1 MRNSG
6 AGEVAVVGGG
16 VIGIACARAL
26 QRRGLPVR
34 VFEPGEIGGGCSA
47 GNAGHIA
54 IDHVRP
60 LARLDVIRQ
69 VPRMLADPLGPLRL
83 RWDGL
88 PRMLPWLARFALA
101 AAAPGR
107 VARGTEALGAL
118 LGGALPAWKD
128 EIAATPGL
136 ADLFRH
142 QGSLTL
148 FETGASFAASL
159 EEDRI
164 LAEHGVRCSRLDA
177 AAVADLVPD
186 LRAPPAGGRLLPD
199 AAHVV
204 DPLRLVRTL
213 AEAFAA
219 DGGAVERARVA
230 GLRLGEDGQVR
241 AVLTEDGGEH
251 PVAAVVI
258 ATGAVRSGLT
268 EPLGAAVPVTAERGY
283 HVMLDDPGAG
293 GSGLS
298 NRFAIPVTFAERG
311 FIATPMRE
319 GLRLAGTVELGGAPG
334 RPDWRR
340 ADILLAHM
348 RALFRGF
355 AGAESRSRWFGDRPT
370 LPDYLPMIG
379 PAPRARNVVLAL
391 GHQHLGLTLAAVTGA
406 LVADLVASGGRATPP
421 LDLAL
426 AAFRADRFGL
436 PRRSSAA
443 A

>member
-1 MRNSG
+1 MHG
-6 AGEVAVVGGG
+6 IGGAAAAGEVAVIGGG

-69 VPRMLADPLGPLRL
+69 VPRMLSDPLGPLRL

-88 PRMLPWLARFALA
+88 PRILPWLARFALA

-107 VARGTEALGAL
+107 VAGSTKALGAL

-148 FETGASFAASL
+148 FETEASFAAAL

-164 LAEHGVRCSRLDA
+164 LAEHGVRHSRLDA
-177 AAVADLVPD
+177 AALADLVPD
-186 LRAPPAGGRLLPD
+186 LRVPPAGGRLLPD

-204 DPLRLVRTL
+204 DPLRLVRAL

-230 GLRLGEDGQVR
+230 GFSLDDDGQVR
-241 AVLTEDGGEH
+241 SVLTDSGGEH

-268 EPLGAAVPVTAERGY
+268 ERLGAAVPVTAERGY
-283 HVMLDDPGAG
+283 HVMLGNPDD

-298 NRFAIPVTFAERG
+298 SRFAMPVAFAERG
-311 FIATPMRE
+311 FVATPMRE
-319 GLRLAGTVELGGAPG
+319 GLRLAGTVELGAAAG

-348 RALFRGF
+348 RTLFRGF
-355 AGAESRSRWFGDRPT
+355 TGAEARSRWFGDRPT

-379 PAPRARNVVLAL
+379 AAPRARNAVLAL

-406 LVADLVASGGRATPP
+406 LVADLVASGGRVAGAP
-421 LDLAL
+421 LDLAP
-426 AAFRADRFGL
+426 FRADRFG
-436 PRRSSAA
+436 PRRPA
-443 A
+443 